1 MNAEVANY
9 VPTYTVSGPPT
20 NGEASWVYE
29 GYSYIGSYKDGL
41 FNGWGE
47 ITWTGEYLGHRYVGN
62 FVNGFRHGEGTYT
75 FPNGEIQVGLF
86 VNDEFVSPPE
96 VVKNNECNSIEE
108 IILHYGNKKIA
119 ALGRRFFINNGPIF
133 AKKTKN
139 FYESFSKV
147 HFSIDLAEEKP
158 VLFYDGTI
166 LGSGKDGIVFSDNFI
181 YAKGCIGRPVE
192 HVDIAYSQIDSVRM
206 SGLEI
211 YIESAGHLE
220 LITLRLIHATPED
233 LFLIVEMLK
242 KIQDF
247 VKH

>member
-1 MNAEVANY
+1 MLSDLKGKQILDKKIRNL
-9 VPTYTVSGPPT
+9 
-20 NGEASWVYE
+20 
-29 GYSYIGSYKDGL
+29 D
-41 FNGWGE
+41 
-47 ITWTGEYLGHRYVGN
+47 
-62 FVNGFRHGEGTYT
+62 
-75 FPNGEIQVGLF
+75 
-86 VNDEFVSPPE
+86 
-96 VVKNNECNSIEE
+96 SIEE